1 MHGRPRPSNAADGGH
16 HRRRTPGS
24 TTCRSRFPSNQKS
37 TGVAY
42 LLWFFLGVL
51 GVHQFYLGK
60 TGRGLLYLF
69 TFGGLLIGVLIDL
82 FTLPAQV
89 RQVNTELAV
98 GTR

>member
-1 MHGRPRPSNAADGGH
+1 VSQPIPA
-16 HRRRTPGS
+16 
-24 TTCRSRFPSNQKS
+24 NQKS

-42 LLWFFLGVL
+42 LLWLFLGVL

>member
-1 MHGRPRPSNAADGGH
+1 MSQPIPV
-16 HRRRTPGS
+16 
-24 TTCRSRFPSNQKS
+24 NQKS

-42 LLWFFLGVL
+42 LLWLFLGVL